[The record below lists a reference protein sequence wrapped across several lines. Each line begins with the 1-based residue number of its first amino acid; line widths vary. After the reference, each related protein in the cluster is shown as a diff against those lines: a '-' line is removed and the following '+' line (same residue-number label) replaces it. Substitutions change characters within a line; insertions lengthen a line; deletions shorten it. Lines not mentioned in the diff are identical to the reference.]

1 MLLTFRQ
8 QGFLKPAMLLE
19 QAFPRDLSGPELML
33 SLDLSWPQGTCPC
46 SREKPLQH
54 DCLGLSMSSNWKSKE
69 KCSSF
74 WAGSGETLELC
85 LGPGLA
91 HCDFSS
97 TLSCSCPLRLQEWQT
112 RAELSLLSPSLITKN
127 IHKSSYSWSTYY
139 MQSTVFKKCHRFI
152 TDRKGSRERDNN
164 QYGWSTWSHT

>member
-112 RAELSLLSPSLITKN
+112 RAELSLLSPSLITKK
-127 IHKSSYSWSTYY
+127 I
-139 MQSTVFKKCHRFI
+139 FI
-152 TDRKGSRERDNN
+152 RA
-164 QYGWSTWSHT
+164 HTHGALTICRALFLKNAIDS